1 MPPRHAP
8 TLEPLLRFPHSGPG
22 AFSPG
27 KAELLR
33 RIAATA

>member
-1 MPPRHAP
+1 MPRPAP
-8 TLEPLLRFPHSGPG
+8 ALEPRLRFPHAGPG